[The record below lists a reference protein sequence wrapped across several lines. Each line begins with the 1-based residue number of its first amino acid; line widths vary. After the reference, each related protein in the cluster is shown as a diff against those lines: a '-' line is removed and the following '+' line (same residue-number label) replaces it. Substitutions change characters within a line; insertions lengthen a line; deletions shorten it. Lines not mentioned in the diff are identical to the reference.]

1 MEYRSKYKAEEIE
14 AILDAK
20 NNDGAGVD
28 ANLDGLFT
36 DALQTKEVEVSE
48 DTTIK
53 ADEGFLG
60 LKEVSVK
67 VSGGGSGGSNI
78 EYLDVSGMNED
89 NKSVLIMYALQLKL
103 TGENVVLGTQIVSN
117 GVYSFIGAMPSVVT
131 AISIDMT
138 MPMTKYMSSGQG
150 DKQEL
155 TTLEEAGISIF
166 TDNLPRL
173 TEEEFYTL

>member
-20 NNDGAGVD
+20 NNTGEGVD
-28 ANLDGLFT
+28 SNLDELFT
-36 DALQTKEVEVSE
+36 GQLQTKEVEVSE
-48 DTTIK
+48 DTTIT

-78 EYLDVSGMNED
+78 EYLDVSGVDTYLLVNILAIGIPYAKGEID
-89 NKSVLIMYALQLKL
+89 GLVIAAPISAFGNKLVAENINAIGIDGNATIAMAVPGQTLVMSFYDALAQR
-103 TGENVVLGTQIVSN
+103 
-117 GVYSFIGAMPSVVT
+117 GVTKEQVD
-131 AISIDMT
+131 AI
-138 MPMTKYMSSGQG
+138 
-150 DKQEL
+150 
-155 TTLEEAGISIF
+155 
-166 TDNLPRL
+166 PRI

>member
-14 AILDAK
+14 AILDAQ

-78 EYLDVSGMNED
+78 EYLDVSGSYAEQAAMCSNIVKIVLNGNTIIGPYVIAQQGLSDGWGSKAETYIGIIKD
-89 NKSVLIMYALQLKL
+89 TISVSSLPIQN
-103 TGENVVLGTQIVSN
+103 GEEMIA
-117 GVYSFIGAMPSVVT
+117 F
-131 AISIDMT
+131 
-138 MPMTKYMSSGQG
+138 
-150 DKQEL
+150 
-155 TTLEEAGISIF
+155 LEEQAGTTF
-166 TDNLPRL
+166 PRI

>member
-67 VSGGGSGGSNI
+67 VSGGGDTPSGGDGMKYMNI
-78 EYLDVSGMNED
+78 QSLVTLSDQRNACGLAYLMKAVVDGATIVAPYYLMND
-89 NKSVLIMYALQLKL
+89 S
-103 TGENVVLGTQIVSN
+103 LGVMPEITQIH
-117 GVYSFIGAMPSVVT
+117 
-131 AISIDMT
+131 AISYVPSMKVVAPNGSIV
-138 MPMTKYMSSGQG
+138 
-150 DKQEL
+150 
-155 TTLEEAGISIF
+155 EARNIIESLLSAGAIEI
-166 TDNLPRL
+166 